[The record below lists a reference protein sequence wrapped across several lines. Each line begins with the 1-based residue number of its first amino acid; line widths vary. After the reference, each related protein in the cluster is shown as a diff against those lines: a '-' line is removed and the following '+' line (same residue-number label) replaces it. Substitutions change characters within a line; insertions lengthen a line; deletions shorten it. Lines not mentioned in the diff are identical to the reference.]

1 MKLRF
6 NVKSTILVISQVY
19 VPDPA
24 AVGQYLHDACRELV
38 CKGKRVV
45 VFASTRGYEELFR
58 KYKKHEIIDGVE
70 VRRLQLTSFGKTP
83 IAMRLLGG
91 ISLALQSMILGVFVK
106 DLTHILISTAPPVS
120 SLAAQFIALFRRAK
134 IVFWVMDINPDQMV
148 VSGKI
153 GKDSVLSKFG
163 NAVNRSILKSAHRVI
178 TLDSFM
184 AETLGKKADFK
195 ERQVVIPPWPYEHQ
209 LVNISHADNPFRK
222 KHNLNGKFVV
232 MYSGNISPIHPIDTL
247 LEAIKRIG
255 DEERFLFMFIG
266 GETARKN
273 IEEFALR
280 NKLAN
285 IVTLPYVPLAETQY
299 SLSAADLH
307 VITMGDNMVG
317 VVHPCKIYG
326 VMSTGRPFILFGPK
340 KSHIG
345 EILENNGIG
354 WQLDHGD
361 IDGAVE
367 ALRSIE
373 KMPRSRLT
381 GMGNLGREIVIKE
394 YSRKKQCTRFCEAFR

>member
-1 MKLRF
+1 MKQTAL
-6 NVKSTILVISQVY
+6 IISQVY

-38 CKGKRVV
+38 RGGKRVV
-45 VFASTRGYEELFR
+45 VFASTRGYDDPSQ
-58 KYKKHEIIDGVE
+58 KYKGHEKIDGVE
-70 VRRLQLTSFGKTP
+70 VRRLPFTSFGKTP
-83 IAMRLLGG
+83 IIMRLLGG
-91 ISLALQSMILGVFVK
+91 ISLALQSMILGLFVR
-106 DLTHILISTAPPVS
+106 DLSHILVSTAPPVS
-120 SLAAQFIALFRRAK
+120 SLAAQFIALFRRVK

-153 GKDSVLSKFG
+153 DKDSFVSKFG

-184 AETLGKKADFK
+184 AETLRKKANFEDR
-195 ERQVVIPPWPYEHQ
+195 EVVIPPWPYEHQ
-209 LVNISHADNPFRK
+209 LVNIGHADNPFRK
-222 KHNLNGKFVV
+222 KHNLNGQFVV

-273 IEEFALR
+273 IEEFALK

-285 IVTLPYVPLAETQY
+285 IMTLPYVPLAETQY

-345 EILENNGIG
+345 EILENNNIG
-354 WQLDHGD
+354 WQINHGD
-361 IDGAVE
+361 VDGTVA
-367 ALRSIE
+367 ALRSIQ
-373 KMPRSRLT
+373 KMSQSRLSE
-381 GMGNLGREIVIKE
+381 MGTLGREIVIKE
-394 YSRKKQCTRFCEAFR
+394 YSRKKQCTRFCEAFK